1 MRFPPFNH
9 LQSVQ
14 ESQIQEF
21 LPQVSAPWP
30 CKVSKQSPNVGSQTR
45 AVQSVDASMSQRGEN
60 FTPGDSLLAAPVA
73 VIILDPSGEKLAFTT
88 APRCLF
94 RTCLHVPSIIHTSM
108 SSVRNYECWSV
119 SRKPAPARRQLRF
132 QSVESTPALYWKQRK
147 GSCRM
152 VLPSNGKLPPQK
164 KKLSPV
170 QWIKQNM
177 VCQLASFTIALKQ
190 AEYLDKHI
198 RITYSTRGE
207 QSPAPSHSYGSVECP
222 PLLVV
227 LLVVVVE

>member
-1 MRFPPFNH
+1 MT
-9 LQSVQ
+9 LQSQ
-14 ESQIQEF
+14 QAISKCWI
-21 LPQVSAPWP
+21 PNPCSAICWGL
-30 CKVSKQSPNVGSQTR
+30 NVAAGGKLYTWR
-45 AVQSVDASMSQRGEN
+45 
-60 FTPGDSLLAAPVA
+60 FTACFPVA

-132 QSVESTPALYWKQRK
+132 QSVESTPALHWKQRK

-164 KKLSPV
+164 KNPIPCAMNKTKYGMSTCLMNNCSQASRISRQTYKNHIQYTRRAISSP
-170 QWIKQNM
+170 
-177 VCQLASFTIALKQ
+177 L
-190 AEYLDKHI
+190 
-198 RITYSTRGE
+198 
-207 QSPAPSHSYGSVECP
+207 P
-222 PLLVV
+222 
-227 LLVVVVE
+227 

>member
-164 KKLSPV
+164 KKTIPCAMNKTKYGMSTCLIYNCSQASRISRQTYKNHIQYTRRAISSP
-170 QWIKQNM
+170 
-177 VCQLASFTIALKQ
+177 L
-190 AEYLDKHI
+190 
-198 RITYSTRGE
+198 
-207 QSPAPSHSYGSVECP
+207 P
-222 PLLVV
+222 
-227 LLVVVVE
+227 